1 MPAASK
7 EISREELFLQL
18 AGLGGDA
25 ALRQFLLRH
34 KTLLRSAVVKQLA
47 DLVVEKIRVDTKHG
61 LALSDAAL
69 MIARKL
75 RRKEDLALGLRAR
88 ANALYACGD
97 NRAAVEHHQK
107 AIELYQSLKIW
118 KEAGRTLSSSIQP
131 LILLGEYDRAF
142 QASERAREI
151 FTQLGEPRRIAS
163 LENNVGNIFHRQ
175 DRFEEALAHYERA
188 YNTLSEYEDWERVAI
203 TLHNMAM
210 CLISLNDFPR
220 SLDCYQKSREL
231 SVRYGMP
238 LLRDQADYNIAYLYY
253 FRGEY
258 SRAIEMLFATR
269 RACEATGDAYHFALC
284 HLDLSEIYLE
294 LNLSEE
300 AREMAQEGFLR
311 FEKLGMGYEAAK
323 TLTNEAIAYGQQGKT
338 VEALQRF
345 TKAREKFAQEGNYVW
360 PWLLDLYQGLLLFHE
375 GRYFE
380 ARRLCAGAAGFF
392 DQTLLSGK
400 AVLAHLLLARIA
412 FQLGEPAVAESETAA
427 ATAKIERA
435 QAPVLAYQAH
445 FLRGQLAQTRG
456 DRPGALAAYQAAR
469 ESL

>member
-7 EISREELFLQL
+7 KISREELFLEL
-18 AGLGGDA
+18 AGLGSDV

-34 KTLLRSAVVKQLA
+34 KILLRSEVVKQLA
-47 DLVVEKIRVDTKHG
+47 DLVVEKIRVDTKQ
-61 LALSDAAL
+61 ALSLADAAL
-69 MIARKL
+69 VIARRL
-75 RRKEDLALGLRAR
+75 RRKEDVALGLRAR

-97 NRAAVEHHQK
+97 NRAAVEHHEK

-118 KEAGRTLSSSIQP
+118 KEAARTLSSSIQP

-188 YNTLSEYEDWERVAI
+188 HQALSEYQDWERVAI

-269 RACEATGDAYHFALC
+269 RACELTGDAYHLALC
-284 HLDLSEIYLE
+284 HMDLSEIYLE

-300 AREMAQEGFLR
+300 AREMAHEAFRR
-311 FEKLGMGYEAAK
+311 FEKLGMGYETAK
-323 TLTNEAIAYGQQGKT
+323 SLANEAIAHGQQGKI
-338 VEALQRF
+338 VQALELFARARQLF
-345 TKAREKFAQEGNYVW
+345 EREKNQVW

-380 ARRLCAGAAGFF
+380 ARRLSTGAAAFF
-392 DQTLLSGK
+392 DQTTVPS
-400 AVLAHLLLARIA
+400 
-412 FQLGEPAVAESETAA
+412 
-427 ATAKIERA
+427 RA
-435 QAPVLAYQAH
+435 
-445 FLRGQLAQTRG
+445 
-456 DRPGALAAYQAAR
+456 ALA
-469 ESL
+469 L